1 MSELIRMASLTDST
15 SSGRHGSTQRH
26 KPSRAACSNC
36 HDRKVRCDAHKRGFP
51 CSTCINSQRA
61 NCRIHEKKRRIIIRS
76 SDNPVP
82 IRRKSHNPANASQG
96 QLFDRALTST
106 SLSTGSSQDTGTAS
120 STPKDDSGRRH
131 LVEFISQKDIGHR
144 SIQRGVRITYV
155 GKDVSNINFLVR
167 QLDGGENET
176 VYHFPSDEIAR
187 QYITHEP
194 DRMPR
199 EAFILPD
206 QALADELVEAYFT
219 HINPGCPI
227 VDEDIFMGQYRGRN
241 PADPPSLLVLQAIL
255 LVGAHVLRERPDR
268 DVLKATFFRRAKML
282 FDARLE
288 RNRDVVVQ
296 AALLLTVGVVL
307 GAANGIAD
315 RSFIVLTCGR
325 WHSDGA
331 EDIAANAWH
340 WVGVAA
346 RIAMGLGMHR
356 DAGSSTLIHH
366 DMRTWRRT
374 WWILVQFDVTVS
386 LSYGRPQA
394 INLDECDVQSLSD
407 SDFEGCGPNVQID
420 YVKKH
425 TELCLLISKIVKE
438 RFGLRVSPEDRK
450 AALGNGD
457 EALAI
462 WCLMLPSHLQ
472 MVTSDMSLWASSLH
486 LTYNNFLI
494 LLHRPHPRA
503 SQRSE
508 DVGRN
513 DSDICSSAAIAVA
526 SIFEDL
532 RQKDRIKYLWI
543 SDINALFTAMIQVSV
558 ELRFSNPVLAIN
570 ALRRFD
576 STLLSLRKL
585 AEYWINAESI
595 LRFFEESSHVQHGI
609 RLGKASGEQDQT
621 QNTSLQKGK
630 EPAPESSSATARDET
645 WTSNGRT
652 DLDMLAAAAD
662 AARDNTTAMIQ
673 NPPGIAQDW
682 NGILPQTDTSPEDF
696 AVNSADLMNLDN
708 EWREIYWQEPGL
720 SGSFPD
726 GFWG

>member
-1 MSELIRMASLTDST
+1 MASLRENA
-15 SSGRHGSTQRH
+15 SSGPHGLAPRR
-26 KPSRAACSNC
+26 KLSRAACINC

-51 CSTCINSQRA
+51 CSTCINSQRP
-61 NCRIHEKKRRIIIRS
+61 NCRIHEKKKRTIIRPS
-76 SDNPVP
+76 SNPVP
-82 IRRKSHNPANASQG
+82 IRRRSNDQASLPQG
-96 QLFDRALTST
+96 TSSDRAS
-106 SLSTGSSQDTGTAS
+106 S
-120 STPKDDSGRRH
+120 STTQSAGEVQNTNDASTAVAKDDSGRRH
-131 LVEFISQKDIGHR
+131 LVEFIGQKDIGHR

-167 QLDGGENET
+167 QRDGGEDET
-176 VYHFPSDEIAR
+176 VYHFPSDQIAR

-288 RNRDVVVQ
+288 KNRDVVVQ
-296 AALLLTVGVVL
+296 AALLLT
-307 GAANGIAD
+307 
-315 RSFIVLTCGR
+315 
-325 WHSDGA
+325 WHSDGN
-331 EDIAANAWH
+331 EDIAANAWY
-340 WVGVAA
+340 WVGIAA

-394 INLDECDVQSLSD
+394 INLEECDVQPLSE

-420 YVKKH
+420 YVVQH

-438 RFGLRVSPEDRK
+438 GFGLRVSPEDRK

-457 EALAI
+457 EALAH
-462 WCLMLPSHLQ
+462 WCLKLPSYLQ
-472 MVTSDMSLWASSLH
+472 MCTSDMSLWASSLH

-503 SQRSE
+503 SQRS
-508 DVGRN
+508 DHHGRN
-513 DSDICSSAAIAVA
+513 DSDICSAAAIAIA
-526 SIFEDL
+526 SIFEEL
-532 RQKDRIKYLWI
+532 RQKNRIKYLWI

-609 RLGKASGEQDQT
+609 RLGKASSEQDRAQT
-621 QNTSLQKGK
+621 PSLQKGK
-630 EPAPESSSATARDET
+630 EVAPTSNASTSRDENT
-645 WTSNGRT
+645 WNPSGRT

-662 AARDNTTAMIQ
+662 AARDTTLAMVPNASDEMQ
-673 NPPGIAQDW
+673 NW
-682 NGILPQTDTSPEDF
+682 NGILSQNNSPEDF
-696 AVNSADLMNLDN
+696 VLNSSDMMTLDN

-726 GFWG
+726 GFWGWS

>member
-1 MSELIRMASLTDST
+1 MASLTGNAEPYAATVTTERYDVMPT
-15 SSGRHGSTQRH
+15 
-26 KPSRAACSNC
+26 KEDFRA
-36 HDRKVRCDAHKRGFP
+36 
-51 CSTCINSQRA
+51 
-61 NCRIHEKKRRIIIRS
+61 RRVSIL
-76 SDNPVP
+76 NEP
-82 IRRKSHNPANASQG
+82 IVEFMRRKDKSHGPSNAPQAQTSDG
-96 QLFDRALTST
+96 ALTNT
-106 SLSTGSSQDTGTAS
+106 SLSTTSSQNAGNTTS
-120 STPKDDSGRRH
+120 SPKDDSERRH

-144 SIQRGVRITYV
+144 SIQRGVRIIYV

-167 QLDGGENET
+167 QRDGGENET
-176 VYHFPSDEIAR
+176 AHHFPSDEIAR

-199 EAFILPD
+199 EATFLPD
-206 QALADELVEAYFT
+206 QALADEFVEAYFT

-268 DVLKATFFRRAKML
+268 EVLKATFFRRAKML

-288 RNRDVVVQ
+288 KNRDVVVQ
-296 AALLLTVGVVL
+296 AALLLT
-307 GAANGIAD
+307 
-315 RSFIVLTCGR
+315 

-331 EDIAANAWH
+331 EDIGANACH
-340 WVGVAA
+340 WVGIAA

-394 INLDECDVQSLSD
+394 INLDECDVQPLSD
-407 SDFEGCGPNVQID
+407 SDFEGCGPNVQVD

-450 AALGNGD
+450 AALGGGD
-457 EALAI
+457 AALAN

-472 MVTSDMSLWASSLH
+472 MVTSNMSLWASSLH

-513 DSDICSSAAIAVA
+513 DSDICSAAAIAVA

-585 AEYWINAESI
+585 AEYWINTESI

-609 RLGKASGEQDQT
+609 RLGKGSVEHDQA
-621 QNTSLQKGK
+621 QNTSVPEGK
-630 EPAPESSSATARDET
+630 EPTEIPDSISVRDET
-645 WTSNGRT
+645 WNSSGRI
-652 DLDMLAAAAD
+652 DLDMLADAAD
-662 AARDNTTAMIQ
+662 AARDKTTAMVQ
-673 NPPGIAQDW
+673 NPPELPEDW
-682 NGILPQTDTSPEDF
+682 NGILTQTDKSPEDF
-696 AVNSADLMNLDN
+696 VVNASDLMNLNN
-708 EWREIYWQEPGL
+708 EWREIYWEEPGL
-720 SGSFPD
+720 SRSFPD
-726 GFWG
+726 GF